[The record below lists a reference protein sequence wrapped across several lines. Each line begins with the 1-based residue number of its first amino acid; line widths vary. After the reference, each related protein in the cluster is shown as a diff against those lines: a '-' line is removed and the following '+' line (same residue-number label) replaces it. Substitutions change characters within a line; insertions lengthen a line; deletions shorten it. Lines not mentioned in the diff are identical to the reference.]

1 MVCEKCGKEFFIDWR
16 KDKREVA
23 RFCSRK
29 CANSRKLN
37 EDVKAKIKNSINQY
51 YISKGEHREIIYC
64 EKCGKKLSFNNKSGL
79 CVQCANKKK
88 REKYT
93 YCNKCGNK
101 LSFNN
106 KIGICSHCNTKVS
119 LKAEHVKNFR
129 RRKKQMLVDYKGVNV
144 KFVGIINVMMLLCFI
159 I

>member
-129 RRKKQMLVDYKGVNV
+129 RRKKQMLVDYKGG
-144 KFVGIINVMMLLCFI
+144 KC
-159 I
+159 